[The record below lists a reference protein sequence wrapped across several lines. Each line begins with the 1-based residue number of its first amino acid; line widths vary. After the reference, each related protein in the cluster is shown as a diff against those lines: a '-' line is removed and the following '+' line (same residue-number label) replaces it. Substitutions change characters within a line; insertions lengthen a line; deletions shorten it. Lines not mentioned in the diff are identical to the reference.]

1 MRLRLIMNMQS
12 NTNYH
17 YLFDYKKTAQSI
29 AFFVNQTQETLSLSK
44 LSNLL
49 YLTERRFLKQYA
61 STIIGDHFVSSNTGL
76 KLQQTYLLLESIFD
90 NTYPNNYL
98 YFYNEILKWTEIKN
112 NSIKSIDS
120 KNIFNISNKLL
131 QLSNAD
137 IETLYSI
144 WQQYDDYSD
153 NELNEKI
160 KDECIE
166 YNYNKSQDDVIIPIE
181 YILETLGYSKDV
193 AIAIKQHLN
202 EQAEIIKS
210 FKDNV
215 ICQEANS
222 V

>member
-1 MRLRLIMNMQS
+1 MKNGILRLKQIMNMQS

-29 AFFVNQTQETLSLSK
+29 AFFVNQTQKQLSLSK

-49 YLTERRFLKQYA
+49 YLTERTFLKEYA
-61 STIIGDHFVSSNTGL
+61 STIIGDYFVSSNTGL
-76 KLQQTYLLLESIFD
+76 KLQQTYLLFKSIFN
-90 NTYPNNYL
+90 NTYQNNYL
-98 YFYNEILKWTEIKN
+98 YFYDEITKWTEIKN
-112 NSIKSIDS
+112 NSIQYIDS
-120 KNIFNISNKLL
+120 KNISNISDKLL

-137 IETLYSI
+137 IETLCSI
-144 WQQYDDYSD
+144 WQQYGDYPD

-160 KDECIE
+160 QNECLE

-210 FKDNV
+210 FNDNV
-215 ICQEANS
+215 IL
-222 V
+222 

>member
-1 MRLRLIMNMQS
+1 MNMQS

-98 YFYNEILKWTEIKN
+98 YFYNEISKWTEIKN

-131 QLSNAD
+131 QLSNTD

-202 EQAEIIKS
+202 
-210 FKDNV
+210 
-215 ICQEANS
+215 
-222 V
+222 

>member
-1 MRLRLIMNMQS
+1 MQS

>member
-1 MRLRLIMNMQS
+1 MQS

-49 YLTERRFLKQYA
+49 YLTERTFLKEYA

-76 KLQQTYLLLESIFD
+76 KLQQTYLLLESVFN
-90 NTYPNNYL
+90 NTYQNNYL
-98 YFYNEILKWTEIKN
+98 YFYDEISKWTEIKN
-112 NSIKSIDS
+112 NNIQSIDS
-120 KNIFNISNKLL
+120 KNISNISDKLL

-137 IETLYSI
+137 IKTLWSVWEQYS
-144 WQQYDDYSD
+144 DYSD
-153 NELNEKI
+153 NELNKKI
-160 KDECIE
+160 QEECSE
-166 YNYNKSQDDVIIPIE
+166 YNYNKSQDDVVIPIE

-202 EQAEIIKS
+202 EQAEIIKI
-210 FKDNV
+210 FKYNV
-215 ICQEANS
+215 IL
-222 V
+222 

>member
-1 MRLRLIMNMQS
+1 MNMQS

-98 YFYNEILKWTEIKN
+98 YFYNEISKWTEIKN

>member
-1 MRLRLIMNMQS
+1 MQS

-98 YFYNEILKWTEIKN
+98 YFYNEISKWTEIKN

-202 EQAEIIKS
+202 
-210 FKDNV
+210 
-215 ICQEANS
+215 
-222 V
+222 

>member
-1 MRLRLIMNMQS
+1 MNMQS

-98 YFYNEILKWTEIKN
+98 YFYNEISKWTEIKN

-120 KNIFNISNKLL
+120 KNRFNISNKLL

-215 ICQEANS
+215 IYQEANS

>member
-1 MRLRLIMNMQS
+1 MQS

-29 AFFVNQTQETLSLSK
+29 AVNQTQETLSLSK

-98 YFYNEILKWTEIKN
+98 YFYNEISKWTEIKN